1 MVVVEFDA
9 VSKSYSH
16 NVGGK
21 LLRGHLQ
28 EHLRVMKREKFWAL
42 KEVSFRLQ
50 QGETMAVVGRNGAG
64 KSTLLGLVAGLSEP
78 SQGLVTVNGRVAA
91 LLELGSG
98 FHPDLT
104 GAENLRLNAALLG
117 LSGRRTSELYEQIV
131 DFSGIRDFI
140 DEALRTYSSG
150 MIMRLGFSVAVH
162 VDPDILIVDEVL
174 AVGDKDFQ
182 AKCFDKISEFKRSGR
197 TLLFV
202 SHAASLVE
210 RLCDRAIWLDRGEVI
225 MNGQARE
232 VVAAYTG
239 QVAASASPPKI

>member
-1 MVVVEFDA
+1 MVAVEFDA

-16 NVGGK
+16 YAGGK

-28 EHLRVMKREKFWAL
+28 DRLRGMKREKFWAL
-42 KEVSFRLQ
+42 KRVSFRLE
-50 QGETMAVVGRNGAG
+50 QGETMAVVGSNGAG

-78 SQGLVTVNGRVAA
+78 SEGRVTMYGRVAA

-98 FHPDLT
+98 FHQDLT

-117 LSGRRTSELYEQIV
+117 LSARRTAELEESII
-131 DFSGIRDFI
+131 DFSGIREFI
-140 DEALRTYSSG
+140 GEPLRTYSSG

-162 VDPDILIVDEVL
+162 VDPDILIIDEVL
-174 AVGDKDFQ
+174 SVGDKDFQ
-182 AKCFDKISEFKRSGR
+182 AKCFEKISEFKRSGK

-210 RLCDRAIWLDRGEVI
+210 RLCDRALWLDHGEV
-225 MNGQARE
+225 MMDGPARQ
-232 VVAAYTG
+232 VVSAYTG
-239 QVAASASPPKI
+239 RATAAASPPKV